1 MARRPNKLTQ
11 PKKGQPK
18 GIGRPP
24 ATKEGQKTK
33 TFTVAPNFK
42 VGGFDG
48 VIKYGGDEIE
58 LTQGQA
64 KHMMKLK
71 AIELELEDFAD
82 EPSTKKPATK
92 STAGDTKKAASKP
105 KAEGSGDEADG
116 SDAGPPAL

>member
-1 MARRPNKLTQ
+1 MARKPNT

-33 TFTVAPNFK
+33 TFKVAPNFK

-82 EPSTKKPATK
+82 EPKAKTTKK
-92 STAGDTKKAASKP
+92 SAGSDTKEAVSKSKAD
-105 KAEGSGDEADG
+105 GSGDKAAG